1 MLSDINYKGRIVS
14 EHFVIAGGEVG
25 RDIHVYRD
33 LLDNPSETRIDAEA
47 KYLLDFEKEMLKKYN
62 M

>member
-1 MLSDINYKGRIVS
+1 MQ
-14 EHFVIAGGEVG
+14 GGEVG

-33 LLDNPSETRIDAEA
+33 LLEDPTEAKIDAEA

-62 M
+62 MV